1 MLTRQTNVKKEVL
14 FKVFT
19 RIVLLFSYGKLQ
31 NFREVKVKI
40 QRDNLSLD

>member
-14 FKVFT
+14 FKVFM

-31 NFREVKVKI
+31 NFYARLKYIEI
-40 QRDNLSLD
+40 T